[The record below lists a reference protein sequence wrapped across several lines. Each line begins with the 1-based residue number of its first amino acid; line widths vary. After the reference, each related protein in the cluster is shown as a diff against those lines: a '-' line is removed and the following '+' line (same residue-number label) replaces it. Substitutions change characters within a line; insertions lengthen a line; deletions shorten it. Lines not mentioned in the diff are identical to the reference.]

1 MNHTE
6 LIVSEELDNFYED
19 SAEREQRLRLLLSWQ
34 STASPCELPSM
45 QIGPPKKKFQPK
57 TAVRQPKKANDR
69 RRNSTF

>member
-6 LIVSEELDNFYED
+6 LIVTEELDNFYED
-19 SAEREQRLRLLLSWQ
+19 SAEREQRLRMLLSWS
-34 STASPCELPSM
+34 STIPSCELPSM

-57 TAVRQPKKANDR
+57 TSIRTPKKANDR